1 MTRGTSPATTPTTP
15 KRRLGFV
22 RHLRLS
28 FKETVVALMI
38 GNLVVTGGLW
48 IRVATEKPPVIATV
62 GVTAL
67 TRLYASRIANDPN
80 ATPEQV
86 TLKTQLFQ
94 DLVRKE
100 IQRLAVKKGVVI
112 LAREAVLTGDSED
125 LTPVLEDSVND
136 AMKTLPAD
144 VAPKGGIDDSLLH

>member
-1 MTRGTSPATTPTTP
+1 MTQGTSPAAAPTSA
-15 KRRLGFV
+15 KQKLGFV

-28 FKETVVALMI
+28 FKEAVVALMI

-136 AMKTLPAD
+136 AMKTLPAA

>member
-1 MTRGTSPATTPTTP
+1 MSGGIPSSTTPAASTV
-15 KRRLGFV
+15 RFGFA
-22 RHLRLS
+22 RHFRLS
-28 FKETVVALMI
+28 FRETVVAMLI
-38 GNLVVTGGLW
+38 GNVVVTGGLW
-48 IRVATEKPPVIATV
+48 IKVATERPPVIATV

-86 TLKTQLFQ
+86 QLKTQLFQ

-100 IQRLAVKKGVVI
+100 IQRLALKKGVVI

-136 AMKTLPAD
+136 AMKALPATA
-144 VAPKGGIDDSLLH
+144 APKGGIDDSLLH

>member
-1 MTRGTSPATTPTTP
+1 M
-15 KRRLGFV
+15 
-22 RHLRLS
+22 
-28 FKETVVALMI
+28 
-38 GNLVVTGGLW
+38 
-48 IRVATEKPPVIATV
+48 
-62 GVTAL
+62 TAL

-136 AMKTLPAD
+136 AMKALPAD